1 MYQRTVCAPGAWLAL
16 VAALVSVAALARAS
30 DHVKGVRAFDPEH
43 KTVDLFDG
51 MASGE
56 LDVQL
61 IAKDASRCRLLV
73 TNRTP
78 KPLNVRVPE
87 VLGAAPV
94 LAQAPVAPP
103 GGQNPSNS
111 AVPQSLG
118 LSMPGV
124 PGAGPNAGA
133 NRGLWNVPNAGRNP
147 QAAPLGGLFNLAPEA
162 VGQFRLPSVC
172 LEHGKPNPRPGI
184 FYRLVALERLAPR
197 PELAEVLRMLGRRE
211 VDQKIAQAAAWRLNN
226 GMSWTEVA
234 AVRIHH
240 LVGPDEPF
248 FTPAQI
254 ASAKRAVE
262 RAATLV
268 AEREEKKET
277 APSRSVGL
285 R

>member
-1 MYQRTVCAPGAWLAL
+1 
-16 VAALVSVAALARAS
+16 VAAIVSVAALASAS
-30 DHVKGVRAFDPEH
+30 DQVKGVGCFDPTH
-43 KTVDLFDG
+43 KTVDLFEG

-61 IAKDASRCRLLV
+61 IAKEASRCRLLV
-73 TNRTP
+73 TNRSS

-94 LAQAPVAPP
+94 LAQAPNAPP
-103 GGQNPSNS
+103 GGQNPANS
-111 AVPQSLG
+111 AAPQSLG
-118 LSMPGV
+118 FPMPGV
-124 PGAGPNAGA
+124 PGAGPNAGP

-162 VGQFRLPSVC
+162 VGQFRLSSVC

-184 FYRLVALERLAPR
+184 SYRLVPLERLAPR

-211 VDQKIAQAAAWRLNN
+211 VDQKTAQAAAWRLNN

-254 ASAKRAVE
+254 AGAKKAVE
-262 RAATLV
+262 RASKFV
-268 AEREEKKET
+268 ADKEKNQQP
-277 APSRSVGL
+277 AASSSVSL